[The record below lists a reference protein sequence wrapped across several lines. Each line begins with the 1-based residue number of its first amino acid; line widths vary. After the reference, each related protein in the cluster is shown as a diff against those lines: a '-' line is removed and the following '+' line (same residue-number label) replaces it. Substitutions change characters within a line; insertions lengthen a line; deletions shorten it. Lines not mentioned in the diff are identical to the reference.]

1 MSFEKIINV
10 KVLADLKYFLDRGT
24 RDVTT
29 TFFRIIILLQKV
41 QLFFSQSVQCSVSD
55 VLSKKKQEGWAEGGV
70 CHKKKVFTTVV
81 SRCEM

>member
-1 MSFEKIINV
+1 MKKIVNI
-10 KVLADLKYFLDRGT
+10 KLLADLKYFLDRGT

-29 TFFRIIILLQKV
+29 TFFRIIILQKL

-70 CHKKKVFTTVV
+70 CHKKKVFTSVV

>member
-1 MSFEKIINV
+1 MSFEKIINI
-10 KVLADLKYFLDRGT
+10 KVLADLKYFLYRGT

-29 TFFRIIILLQKV
+29 TFFRIIILQKV